1 MKYNNRL
8 YPYPVLGILDDIEG
22 EFSCNLSVESN
33 RKEIILKPAFHI
45 SNHDIE
51 KLIKSGGANICLHLY
66 CRGTLY
72 RKNWIIKDLI
82 SDEIKIDSNNLN
94 GETEVDF
101 FICSNSHSLKYK
113 NSQSNKVFNNEEFEL
128 EKGDILAYG
137 GKGKFFANKSPEQ
150 LKAVS
155 SIMRIKKGKFKNGP
169 FFNDYDDKYIIVH
182 LSETD
187 YELYHDLKENKK
199 YINILHTSIVLPS
212 LLEAVYFINNEESGA
227 SANKENEWY
236 KILEKNINE
245 AKGNTILEK
254 IQNVL
259 DLPLNR
265 EFLSLE
271 NLESSY
277 E

>member
-8 YPYPVLGILDDIEG
+8 YPHPVLGIADDING
-22 EFSCNLSVESN
+22 IFSCNLSVESD
-33 RKEIILKPAFHI
+33 KDVIVLKPAFNLD
-45 SNHDIE
+45 NHDLE
-51 KLIKSGGANICLHLY
+51 ELVKTSYAKLCIHVY
-66 CRGTLY
+66 CRGTMFRESY
-72 RKNWIIKDLI
+72 EIKDI
-82 SDEIKIDSNNLN
+82 VSDEIKINASDLN

-101 FICSNSHSLKYK
+101 LICSNKEVPDYK
-113 NSQSNKVFNNEEFEL
+113 NSKANLIYGQNKFQI

-155 SIMRIKKGKFKNGP
+155 SIMKIKKGNFRNGP
-169 FFNDYDDKYIIVH
+169 FYNEYSDKFITVC

-187 YELYHDLKENKK
+187 YNFYYEFKENKK
-199 YINILHTSIVLPS
+199 FINILHASIVIPS
-212 LLEAVYFINNEESGA
+212 LMEAVYFMKESDAGSKEFEES
-227 SANKENEWY
+227 EWF
-236 KILEKNINE
+236 KIINSNLYTI
-245 AKGNTILEK
+245 KGNTVLEK
-254 IQNVL
+254 IQEML

-271 NLESSY
+271 NFEN

>member
-8 YPYPVLGILDDIEG
+8 YPHPVLGIMDDIKG

-33 RKEIILKPAFHI
+33 KEKIILKPSFHV
-45 SNHDIE
+45 SNQDIE
-51 KLIKSGGANICLHLY
+51 KLIKLGKATICLHLY

-72 RKNWIIKDLI
+72 RKNWIIKDLV
-82 SDEIKIDSNNLN
+82 SDEIKIDSDNLN

-101 FICSNSHSLKYK
+101 FICSNYESLKYK
-113 NSQSNKVFNNEEFEL
+113 NSQSNEIFDDNEFEL
-128 EKGDILAYG
+128 EKGDIIAYG

-150 LKAVS
+150 LKAIS

-187 YELYHDLKENKK
+187 YELYDELKENKNF
-199 YINILHTSIVLPS
+199 INILHTSIVLPS
-212 LLEAVYFINNEESGA
+212 LIEAIYFISSEESGA
-227 SANKENEWY
+227 TINKESDWY
-236 KILEKNINE
+236 KILEKNIKE

-254 IQNVL
+254 VQKVL
-259 DLPLNR
+259 ELPLNR

-271 NLESSY
+271 NLEPYY

>member
-8 YPYPVLGILDDIEG
+8 YPHPVLGIVDDING
-22 EFSCNLSVESN
+22 IFSCNLSVESD
-33 RKEIILKPAFHI
+33 KDVIVLKPSFNLD
-45 SNHDIE
+45 NHDLE
-51 KLIKSGGANICLHLY
+51 ELVKTNNAKLCIHVY
-66 CRGTLY
+66 CRGTMFRESY
-72 RKNWIIKDLI
+72 EIKDI
-82 SDEIKIDSNNLN
+82 VSGEIKIKSSDLN

-101 FICSNSHSLKYK
+101 LICSNKEVPDYK
-113 NSQSNKVFNNEEFEL
+113 NSKANLIYGQNKFQI

-155 SIMRIKKGKFKNGP
+155 SIMKIKKGNFKNGP
-169 FFNDYDDKYIIVH
+169 FYNEYSDKYITVC

-187 YELYHDLKENKK
+187 YNFYYEFKENKK
-199 YINILHTSIVLPS
+199 FINILHASIVIPS
-212 LLEAVYFINNEESGA
+212 LLEAIYFMKENDAGSKEFEES
-227 SANKENEWY
+227 EWI
-236 KILEKNINE
+236 KIINTNLETI
-245 AKGNTILEK
+245 KGNTVLEK
-254 IQNVL
+254 IQEML

-271 NLESSY
+271 NFEN